1 MALSDIRARTYDT
14 TPQTRGMVAGW
25 ILLVGLVAAFISPK
39 SCAVTCPV
47 VVLAFLYA
55 ARDTN
60 GLMPLSHY
68 LSQPIVLGLLA
79 FFGYCG
85 ISWSW
90 SLAPAQGLLLLV
102 YHSALVLSGLAV
114 IYALRSETDG
124 NLVRIAEGLWIGF
137 LFGLIYLGFDLV
149 SKGALKSDHLKGLM
163 RISPLEIARSIT
175 PVTLL
180 LGPSLLAIAYGVRD
194 PIRKVLMV
202 AVLLVAAF
210 DVFISPHETS
220 KIALVL
226 WVLVFLAARI
236 TSAWTARFLALI
248 WFTLCMIIVP
258 LSLSVYH
265 LNLQKAGWVQPS
277 AQARIAIWNEH
288 AKRILETP
296 VFGAG
301 YNMAYVARLE
311 IRDVTEQ
318 VAKHYSTSA
327 SKLKPY
333 RAIHPHNV
341 YLQVWYEM
349 GALGAVLFLTL
360 GLMVLTLITKIEE
373 HQKPYILATF
383 AAGAMVLFSSY
394 GMWQSWF
401 GAAFVYSALA
411 CAIAVEFSS
420 RRRLRGSALDEATR
434 RVQPPAHAAQTL

>member
-1 MALSDIRARTYDT
+1 MALTDFRSRSYGPD
-14 TPQTRGMVAGW
+14 PQTRGMVAGW
-25 ILLVGLVAAFISPK
+25 ILLVAIVASFISPK

-47 VVLAFLYA
+47 VVLSFLIA
-55 ARDTN
+55 ARDYK
-60 GLMPLSHY
+60 GIPRLAEY
-68 LSQPIVLGLLA
+68 FSQPVVISLTA
-79 FFGYCG
+79 FFAYCAV
-85 ISWSW
+85 SWTW
-90 SLAPAQGLLLLV
+90 SVAPAQGIVLLV
-102 YHSALVLSGLAV
+102 YHAVLIYAGLAV
-114 IYALRSETDG
+114 IYALRTETDG
-124 NLVRIAEGLWIGF
+124 NLVRIAEGLWVGF

-149 SKGALKSDHLKGLM
+149 SKGLLKSDHLKSIM

-180 LGPSLLAIAYGVRD
+180 LGPCLLAIAYGVRD
-194 PIRKVLMV
+194 PLRKVLMA
-202 AVLLVAAF
+202 AVVLAATF

-220 KIALVL
+220 KAALVL
-226 WVLVFLAARI
+226 SALVFVSARYSS
-236 TSAWTARFLALI
+236 TWTARSLAVA
-248 WFTLCMIIVP
+248 WFTLCMMIVP

-277 AQARIAIWNEH
+277 AQARISIWNEH

-311 IRDVTEQ
+311 IRDVTEL
-318 VAKHYSTSA
+318 VAKHYSTTA

-349 GALGAVLFLTL
+349 GGVGAVLFVILGFIVLRIITL
-360 GLMVLTLITKIEE
+360 LEE

-383 AAGAMVLFSSY
+383 ASGAMVLFSSY
-394 GMWQSWF
+394 GLWQSWF
-401 GAAFVYSALA
+401 GAVFVFSAIA
-411 CAIAVEFSS
+411 SAIAVQFTSA
-420 RRRLRGSALDEATR
+420 RRLRGANGIAT
-434 RVQPPAHAAQTL
+434 A